1 MKFSD
6 AFEVQMLYLSTL
18 WSVSSLQMSNYI

>member
-1 MKFSD
+1 MKFSY

-18 WSVSSLQMSNYI
+18 WSVSSVQMNNYI